1 MMDGKSS
8 LELVGGEGEDVSKQ
22 TLIEEAGD
30 NSPTFSSSFSQV
42 GSFLITWIVTKP
54 HNLGIGPALFSI

>member
-22 TLIEEAGD
+22 TLIEEVGD

-42 GSFLITWIVTKP
+42 APF
-54 HNLGIGPALFSI
+54 

>member
-22 TLIEEAGD
+22 TLKEEARD
-30 NSPTFSSSFSQV
+30 NSPTFASSFNQV
-42 GSFLITWIVTKP
+42 DPF
-54 HNLGIGPALFSI
+54 